1 MWREDGEGELYE
13 YVYNK
18 KGKYGLSVG
27 RGSFTFPSGR
37 WVEVDLEVVMNDPG
51 ERNGQSRLWIAGR
64 PVIEQ
69 NDIVY
74 STEDEGPLDGE
85 LTYSTFFGGISER
98 WYSPRDQH
106 VAFPD
111 FRPYAS
117 TQDECRVGKACLD
130 P

>member
-51 ERNGQSRLWIAGR
+51 ERNGQARLWIDGR

-74 STEDEGPLDGE
+74 STEDEGPLRSEEQTSE
-85 LTYSTFFGGISER
+85 LQSLMRNS
-98 WYSPRDQH
+98 
-106 VAFPD
+106 
-111 FRPYAS
+111 YA
-117 TQDECRVGKACLD
+117 VFCLKKK
-130 P
+130 